1 MRRDFQGILSVFFL
15 FCFLSSSVF
24 ISTTISDLRGFNAFD
39 RRTVHFLIFNTIIPC
54 IFFFLFSL
62 AGSPPRNQQIT
73 SYKHVLLMCNNV

>member
-1 MRRDFQGILSVFFL
+1 MRRDFQGILSVFF
-15 FCFLSSSVF
+15 FLSSSVF
-24 ISTTISDLRGFNAFD
+24 ISTTISYLRGFKAFD

-62 AGSPPRNQQIT
+62 AESPPRNQQIT